1 MLPNVSRSLHYAKVF
16 ERKSLSISL
25 CPPAVP
31 SIPPPPCPCPVP
43 TATTTTPTT
52 TSAFRP
58 AVCYVNP
65 NFEKIS
71 TRRNAPRPNYGQG
84 PGGRQQQQ
92 QLRFGRQPWPTLHF
106 YSNYAGRLVLGAG
119 DHDFFNTETYPLES
133 IREFEAISGAW
144 KQLLAN
150 LLKKGL
156 CGERERCR
164 FLVLFF
170 SSRGSTLPAIQSVL
184 TLVSSFHLI
193 SEEDES
199 QIFVKFF
206 RFHKCY
212 DLVPTS
218 AKLVVFDTQLLV
230 KKAFYALVYNGV
242 RAAPLWDSKR
252 QEFIGMLTITD
263 FIKILKMY
271 YKSPHSSMDEL
282 EEHKLETWRS
292 ESILKSLPLAQ
303 NKTLTFPLTG
313 VLQEEVKKLVSI
325 GPDASL
331 YDAIKTLIH
340 NRIHRLPVIDPLT
353 GNVLYILTHKRILR
367 FLFLYV
373 SSGP

>member
-1 MLPNVSRSLHYAKVF
+1 MSRSLHYAKVF

-156 CGERERCR
+156 LGEGT
-164 FLVLFF
+164 VQI
-170 SSRGSTLPAIQSVL
+170 S
-184 TLVSSFHLI
+184 SSF
-193 SEEDES
+193 
-199 QIFVKFF
+199 FF
-206 RFHKCY
+206 
-212 DLVPTS
+212 
-218 AKLVVFDTQLLV
+218 
-230 KKAFYALVYNGV
+230 
-242 RAAPLWDSKR
+242 
-252 QEFIGMLTITD
+252 
-263 FIKILKMY
+263 
-271 YKSPHSSMDEL
+271 
-282 EEHKLETWRS
+282 
-292 ESILKSLPLAQ
+292 LP
-303 NKTLTFPLTG
+303 G
-313 VLQEEVKKLVSI
+313 VLHSQRF
-325 GPDASL
+325 
-331 YDAIKTLIH
+331 
-340 NRIHRLPVIDPLT
+340 NR
-353 GNVLYILTHKRILR
+353 
-367 FLFLYV
+367 F
-373 SSGP
+373 

>member
-1 MLPNVSRSLHYAKVF
+1 MSRSLHYAKVF

-71 TRRNAPRPNYGQG
+71 TRRNAARPNYGQG
-84 PGGRQQQQ
+84 PGGRQQQQQQQ

-156 CGERERCR
+156 LGEGT
-164 FLVLFF
+164 VQI
-170 SSRGSTLPAIQSVL
+170 S
-184 TLVSSFHLI
+184 SSF
-193 SEEDES
+193 
-199 QIFVKFF
+199 FF
-206 RFHKCY
+206 
-212 DLVPTS
+212 
-218 AKLVVFDTQLLV
+218 
-230 KKAFYALVYNGV
+230 
-242 RAAPLWDSKR
+242 
-252 QEFIGMLTITD
+252 
-263 FIKILKMY
+263 
-271 YKSPHSSMDEL
+271 
-282 EEHKLETWRS
+282 
-292 ESILKSLPLAQ
+292 LP
-303 NKTLTFPLTG
+303 G
-313 VLQEEVKKLVSI
+313 VLHSQRF
-325 GPDASL
+325 
-331 YDAIKTLIH
+331 
-340 NRIHRLPVIDPLT
+340 NR
-353 GNVLYILTHKRILR
+353 
-367 FLFLYV
+367 F
-373 SSGP
+373 